1 MKGLM
6 CLGENNIS
14 CPGTLALKENLIQK
28 QMRGAVKTRCNI
40 LINRGEVKVS
50 NKSILETQ
58 ISTCVSVCLYYPGI
72 KLGGITHISRSREVD
87 NTPSGK
93 YIMKNNYYYAD
104 NAIPQLLHLFRRQFP
119 AIREKSLE
127 VVVAGGMNNE
137 GSVLETLLEL
147 KKYKF
152 NVVGFDVNKMFHRH
166 VRFDTALGI
175 IKVDRNKPFLKKK
188 STRYFNLPRR

>member
-14 CPGTLALKENLIQK
+14 CPGTLAFKENFIQK
-28 QMRGAVKTRCNI
+28 QMRGAVKTRCKS

-50 NKSILETQ
+50 NKHILETQ
-58 ISTCVSVCLYYPGI
+58 IGTCVSICLYCPEI
-72 KLGGITHISRSREVD
+72 NLGGITHISRSRKVD

-93 YIMKNNYYYAD
+93 YIMRNDYYYAD
-104 NAIPQLLHLFRRQFP
+104 NAIPRLMHLFRRRFP

-137 GSVLETLLEL
+137 WPVLETLLEL

-152 NVVGFDVNKMFHRH
+152 KVVGFDVNKMLHRH

-175 IKVDRNKPFLKKK
+175 IKIDRNKPFLKKK
-188 STRYFNLPRR
+188 STRYFNLSRR

>member
-1 MKGLM
+1 MKRLK

-14 CPGTLALKENLIQK
+14 YPGTLALNENLIQK

-137 GSVLETLLEL
+137 GSVLETLSEL

-152 NVVGFDVNKMFHRH
+152 KVVGFDVNKMLHRH
-166 VRFDTALGI
+166 VRFDTVLGI

-188 STRYFNLPRR
+188 STRYYNLSRR